1 MLDALGFA
9 KAHVAGH
16 SFGGQIAQELA
27 IGHPGRVASLALL
40 STSAR
45 SGPRLK
51 EVVETAAKLPAS
63 APPETCCRA
72 FLAWMFSE
80 KFFETPGAL
89 EAELARILGNP
100 DPPTLE
106 GLAAQAEAIGEFDAA
121 DRAAAIRCPTLV
133 LSGSADA
140 LVPPEHARDLAARI
154 RGSVLV
160 LLERGAHDLIHELP
174 EEVPGALLEFL
185 AALPGR

>member
-1 MLDALGFA
+1 
-9 KAHVAGH
+9 
-16 SFGGQIAQELA
+16 
-27 IGHPGRVASLALL
+27 
-40 STSAR
+40 
-45 SGPRLK
+45 LK
-51 EVVETAAKLPAS
+51 EVVETAARLPAS

-100 DPPTLE
+100 HPPTLE
-106 GLAAQAEAIGEFDAA
+106 GLAAQAAAIGEFDAA
-121 DRAAAIRCPTLV
+121 DRVGTVRCPTLV
-133 LSGSADA
+133 LSGAADS

-160 LLERGAHDLIHELP
+160 LLERGAHDLIHEIP
-174 EEVPGALLEFL
+174 EEVSGALLAFL
-185 AALPGR
+185 STVSRPIGGLTTSVRSFI